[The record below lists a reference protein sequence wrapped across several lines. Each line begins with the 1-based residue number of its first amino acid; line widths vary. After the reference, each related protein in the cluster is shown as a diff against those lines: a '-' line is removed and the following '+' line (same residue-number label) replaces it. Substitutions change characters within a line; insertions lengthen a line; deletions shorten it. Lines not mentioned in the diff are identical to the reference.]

1 MTPEG
6 VSITPPDL
14 LAAATTILSDQTTPM
29 TCPVDALE
37 IARQLEEECIDR
49 AQELAAEING
59 DLSYVPEED
68 AERILANLTPDNL
81 EETAAQLAHLAY
93 WFN

>member
-1 MTPEG
+1 M
-6 VSITPPDL
+6 
-14 LAAATTILSDQTTPM
+14 
-29 TCPVDALE
+29 CPIDALE

>member
-1 MTPEG
+1 
-6 VSITPPDL
+6 
-14 LAAATTILSDQTTPM
+14 M
-29 TCPVDALE
+29 TCPIDALE
-37 IARQLEEECIDR
+37 IACQLEERCYDR

-59 DLSYVPEED
+59 DLFYVPQED
-68 AERILANLTPDNL
+68 IDALMANLTPDNL